1 MDQNIFRNTLNLL
14 FQEVSTFGINENNK
28 NDIIY
33 FLADIID
40 SEPNELFDS
49 NLLYNFLILLK
60 NQQTSNKLI
69 LHLIEEVELK
79 GLRLTW
85 MQYIYDNMQSN
96 NTCNCNQIKRNNQP
110 KDKVELPLNNI
121 INFNDSPLSQ
131 VVDNIA
137 KEKQGI
143 NISSKKIQQRRPNN

>member
-85 MQYIYDNMQSN
+85 M
-96 NTCNCNQIKRNNQP
+96 
-110 KDKVELPLNNI
+110 
-121 INFNDSPLSQ
+121 
-131 VVDNIA
+131 
-137 KEKQGI
+137 
-143 NISSKKIQQRRPNN
+143 